1 MPCTTI
7 LVGKKASYD
16 GSTMI
21 ARNDD
26 GFYDVKKLIVVEPDK
41 QPRKYKSVIGH
52 LEIDLPDNP
61 LRYTST
67 PTVGSNRGIWAA
79 NGINEANVAMTA
91 TETITSNPIVV
102 GADPYVRYQKATK
115 RGEKDIPGGIG
126 EEDLVVLV
134 LPYIRSA
141 REGVVRLGEL
151 LEKYGTYEANGIAF
165 SDEDEIW
172 WLETIGGHHWMAR
185 RVKDEEYVIMPNQLG
200 IDKFDFNDAYGKQ
213 KEYMCSAD
221 LKEFVKKNHL
231 DLNQDGNFNPRN
243 VFGSHSDS
251 DHVYNTPR
259 AWFMGRYFNPT
270 TYKWDGPNADF
281 TPESDNIPWSFVPE
295 KKITVEDVKYILSSY
310 YQGTPYNPYSG
321 VNYMEKSMYR
331 TIGIARTGTMAVLQI
346 RGYMPE
352 ALKGVEWV
360 CFGSNAFN
368 TVMPVYTM
376 VKKTPKYLSEVST
389 DVSTEN
395 FYWGSRLIGALVDP
409 NFGSCIQLVERYQS
423 AVASQGHQL
432 INEYDAK
439 MIASKDFSLT
449 EEANEKICEM
459 AKKETIRCLNNVLLQ
474 ASKNMKN
481 NFNRADN

>member
-1 MPCTTI
+1 MPCTTV

-26 GFYDVKKLIVVEPDK
+26 GFFGVKKMIVVEPDK

-61 LRYTST
+61 MRYTST
-67 PTVGSNRGIWAA
+67 PDVTNTKGIWAA
-79 NGINEANVAMTA
+79 NGVNEANVAMTA
-91 TETITSNPIVV
+91 TETITSNPIVL

-134 LPYIRSA
+134 IPYVRSA
-141 REGVVRLGEL
+141 REGVKRLGYL
-151 LEKYGTYEANGIAF
+151 LETYGTYEANGIAF
-165 SDEDEIW
+165 SDKDEIW

-185 RVKDEEYVIMPNQLG
+185 RVKDDEYVIMPNQLG

-221 LKEFVKKNHL
+221 LKEFVEKNHL
-231 DLNQDGNFNPRN
+231 DLNLNGEFNPRN

-259 AWFMGRYFNPT
+259 AWFMARYFNPT
-270 TYKWDGPNADF
+270 TYKWDGPDADF

-295 KKITVEDVKYILSSY
+295 KKITVEDVKYVLSSY
-310 YQGTPYNPYSG
+310 FQGTKYNPYSSL
-321 VNYMEKSMYR
+321 NFIEKGMYR
-331 TIGIARTGTMAVLQI
+331 TIGIGRTGVMAVLQV

-352 ALKGVEWV
+352 SLQCVEWI

-368 TVMPVYTM
+368 TVMPVYTS
-376 VKKTPKYLSEVST
+376 VSKTPKYLSDVT
-389 DVSTEN
+389 DDVSTEN
-395 FYWGSRLIGALVDP
+395 FYWGSRLIGALTDP
-409 NFGSCIQLVERYQS
+409 NYASCIQMVERYQM

-432 INEYDAK
+432 INEYDRK
-439 MIASKDFSLT
+439 MIESKDFSLT
-449 EEANEKICEM
+449 EEANEKICAM
-459 AKKETIRCLNNVLLQ
+459 AKKETIKCLNNVLLQ

-481 NFNRADN
+481 NYNRADN